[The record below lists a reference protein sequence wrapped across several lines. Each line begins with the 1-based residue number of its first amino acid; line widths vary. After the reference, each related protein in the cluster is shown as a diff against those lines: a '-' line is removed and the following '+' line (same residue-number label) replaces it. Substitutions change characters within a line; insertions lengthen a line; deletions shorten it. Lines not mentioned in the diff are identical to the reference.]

1 MKGNLVTNYTFNAAT
16 GAITF
21 AQFPSIDLE
30 RVLLITNVTDN
41 IIIYNFANSSLGG
54 TVATN
59 VLTLDYNT
67 TSMDNGDDLQI
78 HYVAPEDNVIIDD
91 TGGTYTYFG
100 FAAPTSATSAARWKI
115 KRLTQATNVFQLA
128 DGNDQYD
135 NVWDNR
141 ASLSYS

>member
-1 MKGNLVTNYTFNAAT
+1 MKILVTNYTFNAAART
-16 GAITF
+16 ITL
-21 AQFPSIDLE
+21 AQFPTIDLE

-41 IIIYNFANSSLGG
+41 IIIYNFAKADLGG
-54 TVATN
+54 SASTN
-59 VLTLDYNT
+59 VITLDYNT
-67 TSMDNGDDLQI
+67 SSMDNADDLQI
-78 HYVAPEDNVIIDD
+78 HYVAPDDNVIIDES
-91 TGGTYTYFG
+91 GGTYTYFG
-100 FAAPTSATSAARWKI
+100 FSAPASATSEARWKI

>member
-1 MKGNLVTNYTFNAAT
+1 MKILVTNYTFDASAQT
-16 GAITF
+16 ITF
-21 AQFPSIDLE
+21 SQFPSIDLE

-41 IIIYNFANSSLGG
+41 IIIYNFASASLGG
-54 TVATN
+54 SASTN
-59 VLTLDYNT
+59 VLTLDYDT
-67 TSMDNGDDLQI
+67 TAMDDADELQV
-78 HYVAPEDNVIIDD
+78 HYIAPDDNVIIDD

-100 FAAPTSATSAARWKI
+100 FAAPSSATSAARWKI

-141 ASLSYS
+141 DSLSYS

>member
-1 MKGNLVTNYTFNAAT
+1 MKILVTNYTFNAAT
-16 GAITF
+16 RAITF
-21 AQFPSIDLE
+21 AQFPAIDLE

-41 IIIYNFANSSLGG
+41 IIIYNFANPLLGG
-54 TVATN
+54 SASTN
-59 VLTLDYNT
+59 VLTLDYDT
-67 TSMDNGDDLQI
+67 TAMDNADDLQI
-78 HYVAPEDNVIIDD
+78 HYVAPDDNVIIDES
-91 TGGTYTYFG
+91 GGTYTYFG
-100 FAAPTSATSAARWKI
+100 FASPASATSAARWKI

>member
-1 MKGNLVTNYTFNAAT
+1 MKILVTNYTFDASAQT
-16 GAITF
+16 ITF
-21 AQFPSIDLE
+21 AQFPTIDLE
-30 RVLLITNVTDN
+30 RILLVTNVTDN
-41 IIIYNFANSSLGG
+41 IIIYNFASSSLGG
-54 TVATN
+54 SVATN
-59 VLTLDYNT
+59 VLTVDYDT
-67 TSMDNGDDLQI
+67 TTMDDTDDLQI
-78 HYVAPEDNVIIDD
+78 HYVAPDDNVIIDD

-100 FAAPTSATSAARWKI
+100 FAAPASATSAARWKV

>member
-1 MKGNLVTNYTFNAAT
+1 MKILVTNYTFDASAQT
-16 GAITF
+16 ITF
-21 AQFPSIDLE
+21 AQFPTIDLE
-30 RVLLITNVTDN
+30 RVLLVTNVTDN
-41 IIIYNFANSSLGG
+41 IIIYNFAGSSLGG
-54 TVATN
+54 SVSTN

-67 TSMDNGDDLQI
+67 TSMDDTDELQI
-78 HYVAPEDNVIIDD
+78 HYVAPDDNVIIDD

-100 FAAPTSATSAARWKI
+100 FAAPSSATSAARWKI
-115 KRLTQATNVFQLA
+115 KRLTIATNVFQLA

>member
-1 MKGNLVTNYTFNAAT
+1 MKILVTNYTFDASAQT
-16 GAITF
+16 ITF
-21 AQFPSIDLE
+21 AQFPAIDLE
-30 RVLLITNVTDN
+30 RILLVTNVTDN

-54 TVATN
+54 SVATN
-59 VLTLDYNT
+59 VLTVDYDT
-67 TSMDNGDDLQI
+67 TTMDDTDDLQI
-78 HYVAPEDNVIIDD
+78 HYIAPDDNVIIDD
-91 TGGTYTYFG
+91 AGATYTYFG
-100 FAAPTSATSAARWKI
+100 FAAPASATSAARWKV